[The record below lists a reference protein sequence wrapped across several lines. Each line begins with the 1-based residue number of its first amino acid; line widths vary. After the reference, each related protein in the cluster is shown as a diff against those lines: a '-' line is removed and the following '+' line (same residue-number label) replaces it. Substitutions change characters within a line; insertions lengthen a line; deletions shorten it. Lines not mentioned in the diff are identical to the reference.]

1 MDADRTSLFLVD
13 SKTDELYARIF
24 DVGGSPEE
32 SMSEN
37 LKKEIRYFKRK
48 RFQ

>member
-24 DVGGSPEE
+24 DVGGSLEE

-37 LKKEIRYFKRK
+37 LKKEIRLVG
-48 RFQ
+48 